1 MRRNPNDR
9 RRLNL
14 KSRSPSSQS
23 IRSKRSK
30 LRAKY
35 RSEFG
40 PNWASDPRAKM
51 QYNAEADS
59 MGVSPQQMLTYV
71 TGAGFSA
78 GDRKQMRN
86 ANRKR
91 KRKQA
96 AAMAKMPGYPA
107 GYASRVLGSKG
118 KRFQAGGK
126 KTRYSNRYPNRS
138 KYAGGGKRK
147 LPFGG
152 MNYVVGNVKN
162 QRQYN
167 AARVKFRSSSDKFKN
182 RKWQT
187 PIGPGVSTWKTGGP
201 YKASGALLA
210 GKRPYIG
217 MEPSFG
223 FTGAEMRAAKSNPKR
238 RRKSG
243 KRKANP
249 TAKKAMALYH
259 SGKAPTL
266 KAAWKMARSNGSRK
280 TRRNM
285 RTRRN
290 GLAFV
295 RGNPGIVSQ
304 IKARSMAAVPVVV
317 YGAAAGAV
325 HAGLS
330 ASGFTATIA
339 DNFAKIP
346 VVGPPVADNAPFT
359 LQGVVVGVLG
369 GTLVGAVVGAR
380 GGNIV
385 NAVLPIFGSAVAVG
399 AGFDAFSAVL
409 DRFDAQANAQ
419 VEAEIAAEIDAPLA
433 AAEQEA
439 AAAGLAGI
447 AFDGGALNGIAFEGG
462 ALNGLAFE
470 GGALNGLAFE
480 GGALNGIDNLGDG
493 MAYEVAPLTAG
504 TPSVGSSDYNQASL
518 ADAHYCGADMSP
530 AEGNALT
537 NGRNGFIHTYGTAP
551 FRMGRDVVGAS
562 HLAGR
567 EGHRWGWLI
576 KMVGWERTCA
586 IAKMPASQRVAT
598 IRQLRQAAVKAFDKI
613 KAQSEA
619 AIAQQT
625 AEAQKAESDY
635 AAMAG
640 QGESDLFGDSA
651 LFMSA

>member
-14 KSRSPSSQS
+14 KSRSAASQK
-23 IRSKRSK
+23 IREQRKA

-35 RSEFG
+35 ASQFG
-40 PNWASDPRAKM
+40 PNWYTDSRAKS
-51 QYNAEADS
+51 QYNAEAAS
-59 MGVSPQQMLTYV
+59 KGVSPQDMLTYV
-71 TGAGFSA
+71 TSKSFSGAE
-78 GDRKQMRN
+78 RKQMRN
-86 ANRKR
+86 ANRSR

-96 AAMAKMPGYPA
+96 AVMAGLPGYPK
-107 GYASRVLGSKG
+107 GYASRVLSSKG
-118 KRFQAGGK
+118 RRFQAGGK
-126 KTRYSNRYPNRS
+126 KTRYSSRYP
-138 KYAGGGKRK
+138 GRK

-152 MNYVVGNVKN
+152 MDYIVGAPKN
-162 QRQYN
+162 QRKYN
-167 AARVKFRSSSDKFKN
+167 AARVKFRSSSDEFKN
-182 RKWQT
+182 RKWQP
-187 PIGPGVSTWKTGGP
+187 PIGPGKSTWKTSGP
-201 YKASGALLA
+201 YKASGALLR

-223 FTGAEMRAAKSNPKR
+223 FTAAEMKAARKNGKR
-238 RRKSG
+238 RR
-243 KRKANP
+243 A
-249 TAKKAMALYH
+249 
-259 SGKAPTL
+259 
-266 KAAWKMARSNGSRK
+266 
-280 TRRNM
+280 
-285 RTRRN
+285 RRN

-295 RGNPGIVSQ
+295 RSNPGILAQ
-304 IKARSMAAVPVVV
+304 IRERSMAAVPVVV

-346 VVGPPVADNAPFT
+346 VIGAPIADNAPFT

-380 GGNIV
+380 GGNII
-385 NAVLPIFGSAVAVG
+385 NAVLPVFGSAVAVG
-399 AGFDAFSAVL
+399 AGFDAFTAVL
-409 DRFDAQANAQ
+409 DRFDARSDAE

-433 AAEQEA
+433 AAEREA

-504 TPSVGSSDYNQASL
+504 TPTVGASDYSQASL

-530 AEGNALT
+530 AEGNALM
-537 NGRNGFIHTYGTAP
+537 NGRNGFISTYGVAP

-567 EGHRWGWLI
+567 EGHRWGWMV
-576 KMVGWERTCA
+576 KMIGWERTCA

-613 KAQSEA
+613 KAQSDA
-619 AIAQQT
+619 AVAAQT
-625 AEAQKAESDY
+625 AEAEKAESDY

-640 QGESDLFGDSA
+640 AASGDLFGDPA
-651 LFMSA
+651 LFMGA